1 MMCCVAREREMKKE
15 GREFVIRNA
24 WRRTPLSNGKRG
36 EKWGRR
42 GMIFGRYL
50 STITA
55 AHFFP
60 LAPSAFSSF
69 VYFLINKM
77 VILLFIKLFFSIR
90 RVYLLIVLFRYKK
103 KTHV

>member
-42 GMIFGRYL
+42 GLIFGRDL
-50 STITA
+50 STISA
-55 AHFFP
+55 AHFCSLSSLRFF
-60 LAPSAFSSF
+60 LLRLLFDKQNGYSF
-69 VYFLINKM
+69 VY
-77 VILLFIKLFFSIR
+77 
-90 RVYLLIVLFRYKK
+90 
-103 KTHV
+103 

>member
-1 MMCCVAREREMKKE
+1 MCCVAREREMKKE

-24 WRRTPLSNGKRG
+24 WRRTPLSTGQRG

-55 AHFFP
+55 AHFFS
-60 LAPSAFSSF
+60 LSSLRFFLLRLLFDKQNGYSF
-69 VYFLINKM
+69 VY
-77 VILLFIKLFFSIR
+77 
-90 RVYLLIVLFRYKK
+90 
-103 KTHV
+103 